1 MNDVNDKLIE
11 GLEEQRKRIA
21 DLEDDLATQVGHTEM
36 IRNNHC
42 KVSIV
47 NDWTDMCADDKPPKM
62 IKVDDWYYAFIKDE
76 HGYALW
82 INDENDDLSPSTWG
96 EVSDLT
102 GVPVWVYQELKSYAV
117 AIGWKTED
125 QDLFI

>member
-1 MNDVNDKLIE
+1 MKD
-11 GLEEQRKRIA
+11 
-21 DLEDDLATQVGHTEM
+21 
-36 IRNNHC
+36 
-42 KVSIV
+42 VSIV

-62 IKVDDWYYAFIKDE
+62 IKIDDWYYAFIKDE

-82 INDENDDLSPSTWG
+82 INDENDDLSPNTWG